1 MIFLYFL
8 KENTN
13 IIFSLLSLSQWVII
27 LKMKSTRYRFIGI
40 ALLSTFFCFSQT
52 WQWGKRGGGNG
63 VSGFDYQ
70 EEVRAIET
78 DSQGNVYIL
87 SPIAPGGID
96 IDGNTK
102 PGYGFDDCVLASFAC
117 DGSYRW
123 STIIGGFA
131 DDFIQNMQVD
141 ANGDVYVIGRPT
153 YGSQFQELFHFD
165 ATTALPYSNVNLKQI
180 YIAKYSG
187 VTGNVLWYRFPQP
200 NGLTLSQYGVSGFFD
215 FDLTPD
221 GTLHILAKLSQGVYA
236 DGQFNNTTS
245 GLSYFIIQYD
255 TSGNFIGAI
264 PLDLNVSQVPNK
276 RKVCTIKKHPING
289 NYYIAGSKSTNDAS
303 ISIGGQTL
311 TSPYYVSCFS
321 ATGQFLWVKTVATNG
336 SIGRR
341 NIYDF
346 AIDSDGSLFITGACE
361 EGDVYDTFTVPND
374 QISTRPYLFKLDT
387 DGDLIWGSCA
397 NTTGS
402 FGSAALAINGN
413 EVAVSPETH
422 MLTWA
427 EGSYPVVT
435 NGGTDISI
443 FRFNKTTGAYID
455 KTKLSSA
462 NGFSE
467 MMGYMTTDV
476 FGNYVVGGRF
486 SSNLIINGSTT
497 LSSDDSESDFFVAKF
512 GTANCTLGLEDH
524 DRTQLMIYPNPT
536 QEVVYINIEEPFG
549 YVVYNMLGMRVLEGQ
564 KANGD
569 LGIDVKGLISGQYLL
584 QVIKDDGST
593 LSLQF
598 VKSKR

>member
-1 MIFLYFL
+1 
-8 KENTN
+8 
-13 IIFSLLSLSQWVII
+13 
-27 LKMKSTRYRFIGI
+27 MKSTRYRFIGI

-255 TSGNFIGAI
+255 TSGNFVGAI
-264 PLDLNVSQVPNK
+264 PLDMNVSQSGTK
-276 RKVCTIKKHPING
+276 RKICNIKKHPING

-321 ATGQFLWVKTVATNG
+321 ATGQFLWVKTVATDG
-336 SIGRR
+336 SSGNRDL
-341 NIYDF
+341 NDF
-346 AIDSDGSLFITGACE
+346 AIDSEGNLYITGTCMDNDVFGSYTVPSSGIGSKPYLLKLDSD
-361 EGDVYDTFTVPND
+361 GDV
-374 QISTRPYLFKLDT
+374 
-387 DGDLIWGSCA
+387 IWGTNAVTQSLVRGKA
-397 NTTGS
+397 IS
-402 FGSAALAINGN
+402 INGN
-413 EVAVSPETH
+413 EVAVSPDFH
-422 MLTWA
+422 MITWA
-427 EGSYPVVT
+427 EGSYPVVP
-435 NGGTDISI
+435 NGGADASI

-462 NGFSE
+462 NGASE
-467 MMGYMTTDV
+467 VIGYMTTDV

-512 GTANCTLGLEDH
+512 GTADCTLGLEDH
-524 DRTQLMIYPNPT
+524 DRSQLRIYPNPT
-536 QEVVYINIEEPFG
+536 QEVVYISIEEPFA
-549 YVVYNMLGMRVLEGQ
+549 YVVYNMLGMRVSEGNMS
-564 KANGD
+564 NGSE
-569 LGIDVKGLISGQYLL
+569 GIDVNGLTAGTYFL
-584 QVIKDDGST
+584 QVTPNNGYSET
-593 LSLQF
+593 LQF

>member
-1 MIFLYFL
+1 
-8 KENTN
+8 
-13 IIFSLLSLSQWVII
+13 
-27 LKMKSTRYRFIGI
+27 MKSTRDRFIGI
-40 ALLSTFFCFSQT
+40 ALLSTFFCFSQS

-165 ATTALPYSNVNLKQI
+165 ASTALPYSNVNLKQI

-187 VTGNVLWYRFPQP
+187 VTGNVLWYRFPQA
-200 NGLTLSQYGVSGFFD
+200 NGLTLSQYGVSGFYD

-255 TSGNFIGAI
+255 TSGNFVGAI
-264 PLDLNVSQVPNK
+264 PLDMNVSQSGTK
-276 RKVCTIKKHPING
+276 RKICNIKKHPING

-321 ATGQFLWVKTVATNG
+321 ATGQFLWVKTVTTNG

-374 QISTRPYLFKLDT
+374 QISTRPYLFKLDSE
-387 DGDLIWGSCA
+387 GDLIWGSCA

-443 FRFNKTTGAYID
+443 FRFNKTTGAHID

-486 SSNLIINGSTT
+486 SSNLIINGTTT

-512 GTANCTLGLEDH
+512 GTAVCTLGQEDH
-524 DRTQLMIYPNPT
+524 DRSQLRIYPNPT
-536 QEVVYINIEEPFG
+536 QEMVNINLEEPFG

-569 LGIDVKGLISGQYLL
+569 LGIDVKGFISGQYLL
-584 QVIKDDGST
+584 QVIKDDGNNVS
-593 LSLQF
+593 LSF
-598 VKSKR
+598 IKH

>member
-1 MIFLYFL
+1 ML
-8 KENTN
+8 KKAL
-13 IIFSLLSLSQWVII
+13 ILLLLCPFAGAYSQ
-27 LKMKSTRYRFIGI
+27 S
-40 ALLSTFFCFSQT
+40 

-63 VSGFDYQ
+63 VNGFDYQ

-78 DSQGNVYIL
+78 DSQGNVYIFAN
-87 SPIAPGGID
+87 IAPGGID
-96 IDGNTK
+96 VDGNTK
-102 PGYGFDDCVLASFAC
+102 AGYGSDDCVLASFAC

-123 STIIGGFA
+123 STIVGGVGE
-131 DDFIQNMQVD
+131 DFIQNMQVD
-141 ANGDVYVIGRPT
+141 ANGDVYVIGKTT

-165 ATTALPYSNVNLKQI
+165 ATTVLPFSNVNLKRI
-180 YIAKYSG
+180 YVAKYSG
-187 VTGNVLWYRFPQP
+187 ATGNILWYKFPQP
-200 NGLTLSQYGVSGFFD
+200 NGWTNSQYFESAFYD
-215 FDLTPD
+215 FDLTSD
-221 GTLHILAKLSQGVYA
+221 GKLHILSRLRDGVYA
-236 DGQFNNTTS
+236 DGQFNNTVV
-245 GLSYFIIQYD
+245 GLNYFILQYD
-255 TSGNFIGAI
+255 TSGNFVSAV
-264 PLDLNVSQVPNK
+264 PLDMNVSQSIDK
-276 RKVCTIKKHPING
+276 RKMCTIKKHPING
-289 NYYIAGSKSTNDAS
+289 NYYIAGSKSTNDAT

-321 ATGQFLWVKTVATNG
+321 ATGQFLWVKTVTTNG

-374 QISTRPYLFKLDT
+374 QISTRPYLFKLDS

-512 GTANCTLGLEDH
+512 GTSNCTLGLEDH
-524 DRTQLMIYPNPT
+524 DHSQLRIYPNPT
-536 QEVVYINIEEPFG
+536 QEVVYINLEEPFG
-549 YVVYNMLGMRVLEGQ
+549 YVVYNMLGMRVLGGQ

-569 LGIDVKGLISGQYLL
+569 LGIDVKVLSSGQYLL

-593 LSLQF
+593 ATLQF
-598 VKSKR
+598 VKS

>member
-1 MIFLYFL
+1 ML
-8 KENTN
+8 KKNL
-13 IIFSLLSLSQWVII
+13 ILL
-27 LKMKSTRYRFIGI
+27 
-40 ALLSTFFCFSQT
+40 LLCCFASYSQT

-215 FDLTPD
+215 FDLTTD

-255 TSGNFIGAI
+255 TSGNFVGAI
-264 PLDLNVSQVPNK
+264 PLDMNVSQSGTK
-276 RKVCTIKKHPING
+276 RKICNIKKHPING

-321 ATGQFLWVKTVATNG
+321 ATGQFLWVKTVATDG
-336 SIGRR
+336 SSGNRDL
-341 NIYDF
+341 NDF
-346 AIDSDGSLFITGACE
+346 AIDSEGNLYITGTCMDNDVFGSYTVPSSGIGSKPYLLKLDSD
-361 EGDVYDTFTVPND
+361 GDV
-374 QISTRPYLFKLDT
+374 
-387 DGDLIWGSCA
+387 IWGTNAVTQSLVRGKA
-397 NTTGS
+397 IS
-402 FGSAALAINGN
+402 INGN
-413 EVAVSPETH
+413 EVAVSPDFH
-422 MLTWA
+422 MITWA
-427 EGSYPVVT
+427 EGSYPVVP
-435 NGGTDISI
+435 NGGADASI

-462 NGFSE
+462 NGASE
-467 MMGYMTTDV
+467 VIGYMTTDV

-512 GTANCTLGLEDH
+512 GTADCTLGLEDH
-524 DRTQLMIYPNPT
+524 DRSQLRIYPNPT
-536 QEVVYINIEEPFG
+536 QEMVYINLEEPFG

-598 VKSKR
+598 VKS

>member
-1 MIFLYFL
+1 MIIPKIKKLLF
-8 KENTN
+8 
-13 IIFSLLSLSQWVII
+13 FSVLSV
-27 LKMKSTRYRFIGI
+27 
-40 ALLSTFFCFSQT
+40 TFTYGQS

-70 EEVRAIET
+70 EEVRAIKT

-102 PGYGFDDCVLASFAC
+102 QGYGFDDCVLASFAC

-131 DDFIQNMQVD
+131 DDFVQNMQVD
-141 ANGDVYVIGRPT
+141 ANGDVYIIGRPT

-180 YIAKYSG
+180 YVAKYSG
-187 VTGNVLWYRFPQP
+187 TTGNVLWYRFPQP
-200 NGLTLSQYGVSGFFD
+200 NGLTLSQYGVSGFYD

-245 GLSYFIIQYD
+245 GLSYYIIQYD
-255 TSGNFIGAI
+255 TSGNFVGAI
-264 PLDLNVSQVPNK
+264 PLDMNVSQSGTK
-276 RKVCTIKKHPING
+276 RKICNIKKHPLNG

-321 ATGQFLWVKTVATNG
+321 ATGQFLWVKTVTTNG
-336 SIGRR
+336 SSGNRDL
-341 NIYDF
+341 NDF
-346 AIDSDGSLFITGACE
+346 AIDSEGNLYITGTCMDNDVFGSYTVPSSGIGSKPYLLKLDSD
-361 EGDVYDTFTVPND
+361 GDV
-374 QISTRPYLFKLDT
+374 
-387 DGDLIWGSCA
+387 IWGTNAVTQSLVRGKA
-397 NTTGS
+397 IS
-402 FGSAALAINGN
+402 INGN
-413 EVAVSPETH
+413 EVAVSPDFH
-422 MLTWA
+422 IITWA
-427 EGSYPVVT
+427 EGSYPIVP
-435 NGGTDISI
+435 NGGADASI

-462 NGFSE
+462 NGASE
-467 MMGYMTTDV
+467 VIGYMTTDV

-486 SSNLIINGSTT
+486 SSNLIVNGTTT

-512 GTANCTLGLEDH
+512 GTADCTLGLEDN
-524 DRTQLMIYPNPT
+524 DRSQLRIYPNPS
-536 QEVVYINIEEPFG
+536 QEVVYLTLEEPFE
-549 YVVYNMLGMRVLEGQ
+549 YVVYNMLGLRVLEGQ
-564 KANGD
+564 KANGS
-569 LGIDVKGLISGQYLL
+569 LGIGIHGLSSGHYLL
-584 QVIKDDGST
+584 QVIKEDGSNV
-593 LSLQF
+593 SLPF
-598 VKSKR
+598 IKH